1 MVGKGVE
8 TRART
13 TEIIGSRRNP
23 SVFSGHV
30 DQLVLIES
38 GERKASRSTLSL
50 FVLFL
55 RSGHISLVERLFG
68 GLGILECSFCIGTE
82 G

>member
-13 TEIIGSRRNP
+13 TEIIGPRSNP
-23 SVFSGHV
+23 SVFSSNV
-30 DQLVLIES
+30 DQLVIIES
-38 GERKASRSTLSL
+38 GEWNVSRFALSL
-50 FVLFL
+50 LLLFP
-55 RSGHISLVERLFG
+55 RAGHIPLFEELFR

-82 G
+82 R